1 MLNFYI
7 FNTIKN
13 SKFVIIYF
21 KREIHFVNNLFTK
34 IFIDVNTIILKKI
47 IIDVDKQKIIINNC
61 EITVKLDIK
70 SKNQQID

>member
-7 FNTIKN
+7 FDTIKN
-13 SKFVIIYF
+13 SKFVITHFKQKIYF
-21 KREIHFVNNLFTK
+21 VDNLFVK

-61 EITVKLDIK
+61 EITIKLDIK
-70 SKNQQID
+70 FKN

>member
-13 SKFVIIYF
+13 NKFVITHF
-21 KREIHFVNNLFTK
+21 KQKIHFVDNLFIK

-47 IIDVDKQKIIINNC
+47 IIDINKQKIIINNC
-61 EITVKLDIK
+61 EITIK
-70 SKNQQID
+70 FNIKFKN